1 MNKVFKIVAAVVLI
15 ALVIV
20 AIVKLIQN
28 DGFEVTE
35 DKPVIYLY
43 PETAT
48 ELTVELGRP
57 ENLTAVYPEY
67 KDGWKV
73 TAEPDGT
80 LTDIAG
86 REYYS
91 LYYECKNIL
100 GHGDI
105 EEGFVVARD
114 DAAAFLEEKLAILG
128 LNDKEAEEFIIY
140 WLPRLQKTDYVAVRF
155 LTAEEIETNMPLII
169 SEEPD
174 TLIRIMMEWKGLDE
188 YIELPEQELTRVVR
202 TGFTVVEW
210 GGTEIH

>member
-1 MNKVFKIVAAVVLI
+1 MSRGLKIFLVIILVVLVV
-15 ALVIV
+15 A

-28 DGFEVTE
+28 NGFEDVD

-43 PETAT
+43 PEKTT

-73 TAEPDGT
+73 TAKPDGT
-80 LTDIAG
+80 LTDAVG

-91 LYYECKNIL
+91 LYYECKNTL
-100 GHGDI
+100 AHTDI
-105 EEGFVVARD
+105 TEGFVVARED
-114 DAAAFLEEKLAILG
+114 VPAFLEEKLDILG

-155 LTAEEIETNMPLII
+155 QTLDEIESNMPLII

-174 TLIRIMMEWKGLDE
+174 TLIRIMMEWKGLGE
-188 YIELPEQELTRVVR
+188 YAEIPEQDLKQAVR
-202 TGFTVVEW
+202 SGFTVVEW
-210 GGTEIH
+210 GGTELK

>member
-1 MNKVFKIVAAVVLI
+1 MSRGLKIFLVIILVVLVVAAI
-15 ALVIV
+15 IKLV
-20 AIVKLIQN
+20 QN

-43 PETAT
+43 PQKTT

-73 TAEPDGT
+73 TARPDGT
-80 LTDIAG
+80 LTDAAC

-100 GHGDI
+100 GHTDI
-105 EEGFVVARD
+105 TEGFVVARED
-114 DAAAFLEEKLAILG
+114 IPAFLEEKLAILG
-128 LNDKEAEEFIIY
+128 LTDKEAEEFIIY

-155 LTAEEIETNMPLII
+155 QTLDEIEANMPLII

-188 YIELPEQELTRVVR
+188 YAGIPEQELKQAVR
-202 TGFTVVEW
+202 SGFTVVEW
-210 GGTEIH
+210 GGTELG

>member
-1 MNKVFKIVAAVVLI
+1 MKRRTIIII
-15 ALVIV
+15 AIVIV
-20 AIVKLIQN
+20 LVVVAVIKLTQN
-28 DGFEVTE
+28 NGFEVTE

-43 PETAT
+43 PEKTT

-73 TAEPDGT
+73 TSRPDGT
-80 LTDIAG
+80 LTDAAG

-100 GHGDI
+100 DHTDI
-105 EEGFVVARD
+105 TEGFVVARED
-114 DAAAFLEEKLAILG
+114 IPAFLEEKLAILG

-155 LTAEEIETNMPLII
+155 QSLDEIEANMPLII

-174 TLIRIMMEWKGLDE
+174 TFIRIMMEWKGLYE
-188 YIELPEQELTRVVR
+188 YFEIPEQELKQAVR
-202 TGFTVVEW
+202 SGFTVVEW
-210 GGTEIH
+210 GGTELK